1 MSTISSFRSIET
13 KQDVYKGVKIIWK
26 KFSESLREHAMK
38 IINFNKKEMK
48 FLTKIPQKSF
58 ENAIIFYIYKEIF
71 ENKYMGIQ
79 RWCP

>member
-1 MSTISSFRSIET
+1 
-13 KQDVYKGVKIIWK
+13 
-26 KFSESLREHAMK
+26 MK
-38 IINFNKKEMK
+38 IVNFNKKEMK

-79 RWCP
+79 R